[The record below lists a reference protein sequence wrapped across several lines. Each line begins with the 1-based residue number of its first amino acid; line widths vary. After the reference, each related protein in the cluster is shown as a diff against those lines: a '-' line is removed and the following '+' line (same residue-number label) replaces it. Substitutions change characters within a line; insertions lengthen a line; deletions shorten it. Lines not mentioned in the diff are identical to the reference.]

1 MCDGYVISPKV
12 ILSPAHC
19 VYKYVLPRPL
29 NPHRILIF
37 FVLSFRNSSFFEK
50 SELFV
55 DYYHV
60 NSTNY
65 AYLENKQVET
75 LLYPETFDVITMRDD
90 VALLFL
96 KEDIPEAKPLEINS
110 EKLVHSAYYVDE
122 EQVVPT
128 ELLTKEVC
136 GKFYRPASIL
146 EGMVCVKDGQY
157 SGAKVVFTNDKIVGF
172 ESWKNNV
179 VDSTYPKVFTNLAHH
194 ASWINREMKNNGE
207 KDYGVIGILC
217 YSLFTIWVA
226 RRSIKPSD
234 DAVF

>member
-12 ILSPAHC
+12 VLSPAHC
-19 VYKYVLPRPL
+19 VY
-29 NPHRILIF
+29 N
-37 FVLSFRNSSFFEK
+37 FRNSSFFDK

-55 DYYHV
+55 DYFHV

-75 LLYPETFDVITMRDD
+75 LVYPETFDVITMRDD

-96 KEDIPEAKPLEINS
+96 KEEITEATPLEINS
-110 EKLVHSAYYVDE
+110 DDKADSIYYIDDE
-122 EQVVPT
+122 EVVRT
-128 ELLTKEVC
+128 NVMTKDAC
-136 GKFYRPASIL
+136 GKFYRPASLL
-146 EGMVCVKDGQY
+146 EGMMCVKDDDF
-157 SGAKVVFTNDKIVGF
+157 SMSKAVFRNDKIVGF

-179 VDSTYPKVFTNLAHH
+179 VDLTYPKVFTNLAYHS
-194 ASWINREMKNNGE
+194 SWIHREMKNKGE

-226 RRSIKPSD
+226 KRSIKTND
-234 DAVF
+234 DNAF